1 MDISSKLTRDNKI
14 ALFDSGVGQLSVYLE
29 VKKLMPN
36 ESFVIFADQDNM
48 PYGEKSSLQIKK
60 YVKEATE
67 YLIKKH
73 NIKMMI
79 LACNTATVLALDHL
93 RSKFKIPF
101 VGVVPAIKPATEI
114 SKTKRIAIMSTQA
127 TAKSNYVE
135 KLINVY
141 APNFEVLKL
150 GCPGLENAVETLNQV
165 EISRLVKKYSSIIN
179 EFNPD
184 VVVLGCTHYPLVKK
198 QIKENLNKGISVIDS
213 GAAVA
218 KQAGKVLTD
227 LGLESLKKHKDIFY
241 TTGDA
246 KNFSKVAS
254 TLLKTKISAIKVNP

>member
-1 MDISSKLTRDNKI
+1 MDIPSKVMHDNKI
-14 ALFDSGVGQLSVYLE
+14 ALFDSGVGQLSVYQE
-29 VKKLMPN
+29 VKKLMPGEN
-36 ESFVIFADQDNM
+36 FVIFADQKNM
-48 PYGEKSSLQIKK
+48 PYGEKTPSQIKN
-60 YVKEATE
+60 YVKVAAA

-93 RSKFKIPF
+93 RSKFNIPF

-127 TAKSNYVE
+127 TAKSSYVE
-135 KLINVY
+135 KLIFDF

-150 GCPGLENAVETLNQV
+150 ACPGLENAVETLNQ
-165 EISRLVKKYSSIIN
+165 EGIRRLVKKYSSVIN

-184 VVVLGCTHYPLVKK
+184 VVILGCTHYPLIKK
-198 QIKENLNKGISVIDS
+198 QIEKNLKSNIHIIDS
-213 GAAVA
+213 GVA
-218 KQAGKVLTD
+218 IAKRVSKVLK
-227 LGLESLKKHKDIFY
+227 ESDQISNTRQEDIFY

-246 KNFSKVAS
+246 KSFSKVAS
-254 TLLKTKISAIKVNP
+254 FLLKAKISAIKVNP